1 MARSPAREHYIR
13 TLAAQEAAKRAAG
26 QIRPDATLYE
36 QMLAKLHQDR
46 LRLKQVQSGEAK
58 GALKAELLPEYFDYL
73 HGVLE
78 ADAGGEDEVM
88 ATCMVWAIDGGRFD
102 VALQLAGYVLKHK
115 LALPDRFTRTVG
127 CVVAEEIA
135 EAALKKLAAGET
147 FDELTL
153 NEAGEL
159 TSTED
164 MPDEV
169 RAKLHMATG
178 RVIMRDHDPETAPQ
192 SRALLGDAVMH
203 LRRAIELH
211 NACGAKK
218 DLERAERAL
227 KNAPPAQPSPTTE
240 PPPPAAPP
248 AG

>member
-1 MARSPAREHYIR
+1 MARSPAREHRVR
-13 TLAAQEAAKRAAG
+13 TLAAQEAAQRAAG
-26 QIRPDATLYE
+26 QIRPDATVYE
-36 QMLAKLHQDR
+36 QHLAKLHQDR
-46 LRLKQVQSGEAK
+46 LRLSQVQSGEAK
-58 GALKAELLPEYFDYL
+58 GALKSVLLPEYFDYL

-78 ADAGGEDEVM
+78 ADAGGDDEVVT
-88 ATCMVWAIDGGRFD
+88 TCMVWAIDAGKFD
-102 VALQLAGYVLKHK
+102 AALQLAGYVLKHK
-115 LALPDRFTRTVG
+115 LPLPDRFTRTVG

-153 NEAGEL
+153 TEATEL
-159 TSTED
+159 TSNED

-169 RAKLHMATG
+169 RAKLHLAAG
-178 RVIMRDHDPETAPQ
+178 RVILRDHDPDNSPQ
-192 SRALLGDAVMH
+192 PRDVLDAAVKH

-227 KNAPPAQPSPTTE
+227 KNAPAAPIAPTTQT
-240 PPPPAAPP
+240 PPADTPP